1 MLVKV
6 KTIIHH
12 NLKLQFLKVI
22 KKKLVCHI
30 LKYIFFNLNIF
41 KHVYK
46 HQIKEDWK
54 FAAMV
59 IDRFLFYVFTFLL
72 IVGTTAILL

>member
-1 MLVKV
+1 MFI
-6 KTIIHH
+6 T
-12 NLKLQFLKVI
+12 
-22 KKKLVCHI
+22 
-30 LKYIFFNLNIF
+30 Y
-41 KHVYK
+41 
-46 HQIKEDWK
+46 QIKEDWK